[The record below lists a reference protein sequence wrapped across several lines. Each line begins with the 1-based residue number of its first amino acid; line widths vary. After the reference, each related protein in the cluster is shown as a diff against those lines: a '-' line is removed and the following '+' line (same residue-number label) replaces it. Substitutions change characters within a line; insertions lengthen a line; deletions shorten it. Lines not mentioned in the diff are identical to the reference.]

1 MKTKEIYND
10 YGFND
15 IIEFFDYIIESKING
30 NFSQVKELLT
40 QLDEFNKIA
49 FLNYILNQLDHN
61 SKDFIYLNEQLI
73 LTR

>member
-30 NFSQVKELLT
+30 NFSQVKQLLT
-40 QLDEFNKIA
+40 ELDEFNKIA